1 MVSFSQKR
9 IWLHSIDFQQFE
21 NQNFEIF
28 DEVLKNFGRSDVIK
42 LKNNDFS
49 LNAYL
54 VSCPTCPKKSW
65 MVSNGYHLTPEK
77 SRHDFPSEQVTSCF
91 CTLCCLFFSKCN
103 WVTHVNYNSGKSCK
117 NILKPSAESD
127 MITVCARNIWPN

>member
-1 MVSFSQKR
+1 MKFFKKLVPFSQKIIR
-9 IWLHSIDFQQFE
+9 LHSIDFQQFE

-54 VSCPTCPKKSW
+54 VSCPTCPK
-65 MVSNGYHLTPEK
+65 NCELYLAYIN
-77 SRHDFPSEQVTSCF
+77 Q
-91 CTLCCLFFSKCN
+91 LQ
-103 WVTHVNYNSGKSCK
+103 
-117 NILKPSAESD
+117 
-127 MITVCARNIWPN
+127 